1 MVRLDQWF
9 ISGLNCPFS
18 DERKRGLYFRVTC
31 FRSYLRL
38 SITFVANFQKL
49 ISLSH
54 SVSILPY
61 SVVSSV
67 VISTKRLNKRERSW
81 PTWQR
86 MALHQVN
93 QRMVLN
99 YKSDVLEM
107 SDNVNSFLDHHI
119 ILLLSDSEIY
129 SWIWMLLVSFTS
141 SAVNY
146 YIIFSHVYCTYSNNL
161 LYFSV

>member
-141 SAVNY
+141 SVVNY
-146 YIIFSHVYCTYSNNL
+146 
-161 LYFSV
+161 